1 MAAPDTRGPEEPL
14 AWEAV
19 HELRRERELYRTLL
33 ELGAQDKIESL
44 IETALRLI
52 AESTGAQKGYLE
64 LLDEHAPGRE
74 PLQWHVSVGCSESE
88 LEHIRQAVSSGII
101 AAAMASGEPMVTP
114 SALSDQRF
122 KERRSV
128 KINRIEAVLCVP
140 IGSDPVL
147 GVVYLQ
153 DRGAGGSFSDK
164 DVEATRAFSRYFS
177 VFAERLLMRR
187 RLGVGQDPTLVYR
200 KSLHLEGFIGRSAA
214 IAETLAQVALVAP
227 LEVSVLL
234 TGPSGTGKTEL
245 ARILHD
251 NGKRARQ
258 AFIELNCAALPEQLV
273 ESELFGAMP
282 GAHSTA
288 SRKIPGKLEAA
299 EGGTLFL
306 DEIGDL
312 PLAAQAKLLQFL
324 QSHQYFPLGSAK
336 AVRADV
342 RVIAATNVDLHQ
354 AVKERRFR
362 EDLLYR
368 LEVLPIRVPGLRERG
383 DDILPLMEFFCA
395 RSCQAHS
402 FPRLDFSPAAVHAAL
417 SSEWPGN
424 VRQLAHAVEAAAI
437 RAGGSGARNI
447 ERMHLF
453 PGARATTPTAEPSLD
468 VTFQEAT
475 RLFQEQLVRRH
486 LDETNWNVTQ
496 TAERLDLARSH
507 IYNLIKAFGL
517 EKKKEC

>member
-1 MAAPDTRGPEEPL
+1 MAAPDNHGPTEPMS
-14 AWEAV
+14 WEAV

-33 ELGAQDKIESL
+33 ELGTQNEIEAL
-44 IETALRLI
+44 IETALGLI
-52 AESTGAQKGYLE
+52 AESTGAKKGYLE
-64 LLDEHAPGRE
+64 LLDEHTPGRE
-74 PLQWHVSVGCSESE
+74 PLHWHVSVGCSESE
-88 LEHIRQAVSSGII
+88 LQNIRQAVSSGII
-101 AAAMASGEPMVTP
+101 AAAIASGEPMVTP

-128 KINRIEAVLCVP
+128 KLNRIEAVLCVP

-147 GVVYLQ
+147 GVLYLQ
-153 DRGAGGSFSDK
+153 DRGPGGSFTDK
-164 DVEATRAFSRYFS
+164 DVEAARSFSRYFS

-187 RLGVGQDPTLVYR
+187 RLGVGQDPTLAYR
-200 KSLHLEGFIGRSAA
+200 KTLHLDHFVGRSAA
-214 IAETLAQVALVAP
+214 IAETLGQVALVAP

-258 AFIELNCAALPEQLV
+258 PFVELNCAALPETLL

-306 DEIGDL
+306 DEIGEL
-312 PLAAQAKLLQFL
+312 PLSAQAKLLQFL
-324 QSHQYFPLGSAK
+324 QSHQYFPLGSTK
-336 AVRADV
+336 AIRADV
-342 RVIAATNVDLHQ
+342 RVIAATNLDLKQ
-354 AVKERRFR
+354 AVKDRRFR

-368 LEVLPIRVPGLRERG
+368 LEVLPIRVPGLRERN
-383 DDILPLMEFFCA
+383 DDIVPLMEFFCT

-402 FPRLDFSPAAVHAAL
+402 FARLDFSPAAVHAAL
-417 SSEWPGN
+417 SAEWPGN
-424 VRQLAHAVEAAAI
+424 IRQLAHAVEAAVI
-437 RAGGSGARNI
+437 RAGGSGARSI
-447 ERMHLF
+447 ERTHLF
-453 PGARATTPTAEPSLD
+453 PGAPAAPTAEPSPD

-475 RLFQEQLVRRH
+475 RLFQEQLLRRH

-507 IYNLIKAFGL
+507 VYNLIKAFGL
-517 EKKKEC
+517 EKKKEG